1 MQLNNNS
8 PSPVDIK
15 YINSELNIDPQF
27 IDGDTS
33 PFSILGKRFSDI
45 MNFNG
50 GDVLTGSMRSIGISG
65 TRPKLSGKAL
75 LKDDFTTEINPDN
88 ITINHNGKR
97 WSYSLYNFPYVDGLH
112 RKIRSTTV
120 TVDSHLLL
128 EIVSADK
135 CLYWIVAPMGA
146 SA

>member
-8 PSPVDIK
+8 LSPVDIK

-27 IDGDTS
+27 IDCDTS

-50 GDVLTGSMRSIGISG
+50 GDVLAGSMRSIGVSG
-65 TRPKLSGKAL
+65 TRPKLPGKAL
-75 LKDDFTTEINPDN
+75 LKDDFTTEINPDHV
-88 ITINHNGKR
+88 TINHNGKR

-120 TVDSHLLL
+120 TIDSHLLL

-135 CLYWIVAPMGA
+135 CLYWIVAPMRA
-146 SA
+146 ST

>member
-1 MQLNNNS
+1 MPQHNNS
-8 PSPVDIK
+8 LSPVDIK
-15 YINSELNIDPQF
+15 YINNELNIDPQF

-50 GDVLTGSMRSIGISG
+50 SDVLAGSMRSIGVSG
-65 TRPKLSGKAL
+65 TRPKLPCEAL
-75 LKDDFTTEINPDN
+75 LLDDFTTEINSDH
-88 ITINHNGKR
+88 ITITHNGKR
-97 WSYSLYNFPYVDGLH
+97 WLYSLYNFPYVDGLH
-112 RKIRSTTV
+112 RKIRSTIV
-120 TVDSHLLL
+120 TVESFLML

-135 CLYWIVAPMGA
+135 CLYWIVAPMGV

>member
-33 PFSILGKRFSDI
+33 PFPILGKRFSDI

-50 GDVLTGSMRSIGISG
+50 DSVLAGSMRSIGVSG
-65 TRPKLSGKAL
+65 TRPQLTSEAL
-75 LKDDFTTEINPDN
+75 LPSDYTTEISPDH
-88 ITINHNGKR
+88 ITINHAGKR

-112 RKIRSTTV
+112 RKIRSTIV
-120 TVDSHLLL
+120 TVESFLML